1 MEGRVMI
8 GRGIILNAFLLIP
21 LPNIPLPNFLELG
34 CGWLAICE
42 NQSFSTKFVR
52 GIMVRG
58 MRGSEIILRSPFPIP
73 LTIIPL
79 TPLRFSVFQAHHRLG
94 CGSAALG
101 FLIVCSCVPIQRW

>member
-58 MRGSEIILRSPFPIP
+58 MMGNGLILRAPFPIP
-73 LTIIPL
+73 LTLISL
-79 TPLRFSVFQAHHRLG
+79 TKILENDWF
-94 CGSAALG
+94 
-101 FLIVCSCVPIQRW
+101 